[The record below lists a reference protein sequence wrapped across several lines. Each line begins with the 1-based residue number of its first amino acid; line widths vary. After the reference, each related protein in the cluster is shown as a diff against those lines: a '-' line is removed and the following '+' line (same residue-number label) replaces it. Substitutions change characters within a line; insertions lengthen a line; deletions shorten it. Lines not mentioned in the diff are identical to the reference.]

1 MTMDKERN
9 MNTKADEKQWTLV
22 CVPLSKVP
30 NQICDH
36 KYHAHEGST
45 VQRCIFISYVC
56 NVQPEGGL
64 CHGSLLQF

>member
-9 MNTKADEKQWTLV
+9 MQMKNNGFWCVSRSLKYQIRTAITSTTLM
-22 CVPLSKVP
+22 
-30 NQICDH
+30 
-36 KYHAHEGST
+36 EGST
-45 VQRCIFISYVC
+45 VQCCIFISYVC

>member
-30 NQICDH
+30 NQIRDH
-36 KYHAHEGST
+36 KYHAHGKFDRT
-45 VQRCIFISYVC
+45 ALYFNKLR
-56 NVQPEGGL
+56 L
-64 CHGSLLQF
+64 